1 MRHST
6 MCACTLKENDLLD
19 YAVDEKTWYIKKKTS
34 KEVRKEGRRKGVLIL
49 SMVDCD
55 TIY

>member
-19 YAVDEKTWYIKKKTS
+19 YAVDEKTWYIKKKIS